1 MAVPNI
7 SPAVGII
14 QSQTWLLDVQ
24 VTTVDATAI
33 VKFLAPQKIK
43 VLACSVVSR
52 AKGGTHAATVFD
64 FKQGSSVIS
73 SIDVAAVAAGTRAD
87 GTVSATYAVVAKG
100 TEISVDFTETG
111 GTSPTLDDVSLQIDY
126 IAVP

>member
-1 MAVPNI
+1 MAAPTI
-7 SPAVGII
+7 SPAVGIV
-14 QSQTWLLDVQ
+14 QSKVFFLDSQ
-24 VTTVDATAI
+24 LTTTDLTAV
-33 VKFLAPQKIK
+33 VKFLTPQKIK
-43 VLACSVVSR
+43 VLACSVVAR

-100 TEISVDFTETG
+100 VEISVDFTETG
-111 GTSPTLDDVSLQIDY
+111 GTTPTLDDVSLQIDY

>member
-1 MAVPNI
+1 MAAPTI
-7 SPAVGII
+7 SPAVGIV
-14 QSQTWLLDVQ
+14 QSKVFFLDSQ
-24 VTTVDATAI
+24 LTTTDLTAV
-33 VKFLAPQKIK
+33 VKFNAPQKIK

-87 GTVSATYAVVAKG
+87 GTIVAAQAVVAKG
-100 TEISVDFTETG
+100 VEISVDFTETG
-111 GTSPTLDDVSLQIDY
+111 GTTPTLDDVSLQIDY